1 MLKSSL
7 RFQTI
12 FFSSLSVDTRFQAYD
27 DIVVLCLTSHSDKN
41 KINHSTDKR
50 NIQELTKLS
59 VKASIKEEKESQE
72 WTKHC
77 LIFCDYYNRQSRR
90 SLQKSYKPSA
100 AELIFGLVSMYLLHY
115 IVTFVHFI

>member
-41 KINHSTDKR
+41 KINHGTDKR

-59 VKASIKEEKESQE
+59 VKASIKEEK
-72 WTKHC
+72 KV
-77 LIFCDYYNRQSRR
+77 R
-90 SLQKSYKPSA
+90 SEQNIA
-100 AELIFGLVSMYLLHY
+100 
-115 IVTFVHFI
+115 